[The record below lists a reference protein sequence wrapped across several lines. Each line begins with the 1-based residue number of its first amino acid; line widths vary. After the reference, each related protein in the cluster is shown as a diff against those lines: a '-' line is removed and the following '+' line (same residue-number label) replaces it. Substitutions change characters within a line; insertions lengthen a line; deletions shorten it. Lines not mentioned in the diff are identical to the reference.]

1 MIPWY
6 VITVFAWFKITTIIF
21 ILYKLSGPYCSH
33 SPMTIYSIL
42 AKFSKSRTSFG
53 PFGGHK
59 TMIKA
64 SAEIPLQPPCAPFST
79 DGCWWLAMNR
89 TKCCLSAAS
98 CNFAPLIHWRL
109 PLVHYDALWST
120 MVCSVQPKV
129 QKQDRG
135 PTCSVRWQQFS
146 VTKHFSALYYMAF
159 ITFLMRRIQTP
170 VHYRLSP

>member
-1 MIPWY
+1 MLPLPI
-6 VITVFAWFKITTIIF
+6 
-21 ILYKLSGPYCSH
+21 
-33 SPMTIYSIL
+33 TIYCIL

-53 PFGGHK
+53 PFGGHI
-59 TMIKA
+59 IKA

-89 TKCCLSAAS
+89 TKCCLSAAN
-98 CNFAPLIHWRL
+98 CNFAPLTHWRL
-109 PLVHYDALWST
+109 PQVHYDALWST

-129 QKQDRG
+129 QKQDRA
-135 PTCSVRWQQFS
+135 PTCSLRWQQFS

-170 VHYRLSP
+170 KWNAFADTLKYFIAPICAIYIRSLKSSCSVVINTTEGK

>member
-1 MIPWY
+1 
-6 VITVFAWFKITTIIF
+6 
-21 ILYKLSGPYCSH
+21 
-33 SPMTIYSIL
+33 MTIYSIL

-53 PFGGHK
+53 PFWGHI
-59 TMIKA
+59 IKA

-98 CNFAPLIHWRL
+98 CNFATLTHWRL

-120 MVCSVQPKV
+120 MVCYVQPKV

-159 ITFLMRRIQTP
+159 ISFLMRRIQTP
-170 VHYRLSP
+170 MWNVIAVFHCYNICNMHPINQELMFCGY